1 MRTGRRRAVIAL
13 ALAALMTGSAKAEAQ
28 ERPPA
33 APPDLRMLLNL
44 DLFRPH
50 ADDANA
56 GRSGEASNGSM
67 VDQIRAL
74 KAMGYLGGNHNT
86 AQPVA
91 GSEADAGGARVAA
104 PNPPLPETG
113 NSGDSEGQ
121 P

>member
-1 MRTGRRRAVIAL
+1 MRTGRRRAVLAL
-13 ALAALMTGSAKAEAQ
+13 AAAALMTGSVKAGAQ

-50 ADDANA
+50 AGDAN
-56 GRSGEASNGSM
+56 GGGGSGAASNGSM

-74 KAMGYLGGNHNT
+74 KAMGYLGGNHNN
-86 AQPVA
+86 AQ
-91 GSEADAGGARVAA
+91 ADATGARGDA
-104 PNPPLPETG
+104 PNPPSPETG
-113 NSGDSEGQ
+113 NSSDSEGQ

>member
-1 MRTGRRRAVIAL
+1 VIAL
-13 ALAALMTGSAKAEAQ
+13 AAAALMTGSAKAGAQ

-50 ADDANA
+50 ADDGANGGGGPGA
-56 GRSGEASNGSM
+56 ASNGSM

-74 KAMGYLGGNHNT
+74 KAMGYLGGNHNNAQT
-86 AQPVA
+86 A
-91 GSEADAGGARVAA
+91 GGTSEATGAHVAA

-113 NSGDSEGQ
+113 DSSDSEGQ